1 MSKTTCSAL
10 TSFLLFV
17 PLLAAAATLTDA
29 DIDKFIRAV
38 PVTAPAL
45 DTMKSKIERDD
56 ALGKSMTLAQMDG
69 RLHRELIKL
78 TAAWPEQTQLA
89 DQVKNE
95 GFDSVDE
102 WALVADRITAVIASA
117 QWVVAA
123 ASMPTPGSD
132 QATLDAD
139 TNLFDYLQDD
149 ANDASLRSK
158 YRQQLAEMCERMC
171 FDTSDL
177 PAVSKRYKDIN
188 AALENQ

>member
-1 MSKTTCSAL
+1 MSKTTYSAL

-17 PLLAAAATLTDA
+17 PLLAASATLTDP

-45 DTMKSKIERDD
+45 DSMKSKIERDD
-56 ALGKSMTLAQMDG
+56 ALGKTMTLAQMDG
-69 RLHRELIKL
+69 RRHRELIKL
-78 TAAWPEQTQLA
+78 TAAWPEQAQLA
-89 DQVKNE
+89 DQIKNE
-95 GFDSVDE
+95 GFDSLKE

-123 ASMPTPGSD
+123 ASMPIPGSD
-132 QATLDAD
+132 HATLDVD
-139 TNLFDYLQDD
+139 TNLFAYLQDE

-177 PAVSKRYKDIN
+177 PVVSKRYKDIN